1 MARTLAEALSRE
13 ELNADGER
21 IARMMREKTERL
33 IRQGPPEHENAVRLS
48 RIEADMAAIRED
60 ITTLQ
65 HDMGTIRQAVLFL
78 VERACLEGD

>member
-1 MARTLAEALSRE
+1 
-13 ELNADGER
+13 
-21 IARMMREKTERL
+21 
-33 IRQGPPEHENAVRLS
+33 
-48 RIEADMAAIRED
+48 MAAIRED